1 MASDDKL
8 QRYELQPDYREPYD
22 KSMVSNEEGEW
33 VKYEDAMNLDTQ
45 LKIAFAEM
53 WLAWMNNAGPLA
65 ARPLHYDM
73 CAAEYQSGERTPE
86 LLAEMRRV
94 TAELEGK

>member
-1 MASDDKL
+1 MRYSELASRATL
-8 QRYELQPDYREPYD
+8 VSGEHMGSGTWWEVWFRED
-22 KSMVSNEEGEW
+22 EW
-33 VKYEDAMNLDTQ
+33 LDTQ

>member
-1 MASDDKL
+1 MASDNL
-8 QRYELQPDYREPYD
+8 QRYELEPDYREPHD
-22 KSMVSNEEGEW
+22 KSMVPNEAGEW

-53 WLAWMNNAGPLA
+53 WLAWMDNAAPLA

-73 CAAEYQSGERTPE
+73 CAAEYQSGTRTPK
-86 LLAEMRRV
+86 LLAGMRRV
-94 TAELEGK
+94 TGELSK